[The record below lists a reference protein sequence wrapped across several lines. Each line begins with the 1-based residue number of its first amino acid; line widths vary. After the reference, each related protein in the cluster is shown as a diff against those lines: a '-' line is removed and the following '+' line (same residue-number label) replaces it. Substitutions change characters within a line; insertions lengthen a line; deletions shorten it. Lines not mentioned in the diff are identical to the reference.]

1 MFYYLY
7 SCICV
12 YIISNVRDL
21 AGLSFDRRIDL
32 ELTTSKKG
40 HRRLRIK
47 RPQRYIFT
55 SSPRFPLRL
64 SLILEWSYS
73 YSYRNTH
80 CEAVTARHGLQKG
93 LFGHSSHGRLGRR
106 RLART

>member
-21 AGLSFDRRIDL
+21 AGLSFDRPINL
-32 ELTTSKKG
+32 ELTTSEKG

-47 RPQRYIFT
+47 SLQIHLGP
-55 SSPRFPLRL
+55 PPLL
-64 SLILEWSYS
+64 VFLAAKLDFLEWFCP
-73 YSYRNTH
+73 YRNTH
-80 CEAVTARHGLQKG
+80 RVASVTARHGLPKG
-93 LFGHSSHGRLGRR
+93 LFDHSSHGHLARR
-106 RLART
+106 RLPRT